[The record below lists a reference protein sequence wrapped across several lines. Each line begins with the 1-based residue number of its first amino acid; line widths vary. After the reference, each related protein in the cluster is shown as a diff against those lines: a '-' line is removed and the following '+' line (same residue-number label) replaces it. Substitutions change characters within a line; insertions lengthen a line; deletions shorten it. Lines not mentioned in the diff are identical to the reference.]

1 MQNCRGGLLI
11 LIPVLCLFSPD
22 ISVRAQSL
30 NSLSGVVK
38 DTGNAAIPAATVSL
52 LNARRAVV
60 ASATTDTQGRFT
72 LHGIPSGA
80 YELSVKKG
88 SGFQTR
94 HLVVRVPSDADQP
107 LEIMLGPT
115 EFSEE
120 ITVSADTGIVQN
132 VERAAQRVNVVTEEA
147 IQQRAKAVLAQVA
160 DEEAGISLQRTSPT
174 MGAVVV
180 RGLTE
185 VTVYVDGVRFTN
197 STQRGGI
204 NTFFNLNEPSSLRSV
219 EILRGSN
226 SAQYGSDSLGG
237 TVQLYS
243 QVPTIMVGK
252 AKWHGEINT
261 NFNSADISFGNSTRL
276 TYGSRNF
283 AALISLAGRR
293 GNTLRAGGGID
304 SHAAVTRFLG
314 IPSTVFGER
323 LTDTAFTQYSGT
335 FKLIYHPTSNQQFSL
350 NYQRSQ
356 QDGGKRYDQL
366 LGGDGNLIA
375 DLRNLMLDFFYA
387 RYMKQKPWI
396 FDSATLTVSYNSER
410 EERVNQGGQG
420 NPLASMTH
428 EKERTNSYGFGFSL
442 DKQLGN
448 LNHFLLGGDI
458 YRDQVDSPAFSV
470 DPGNGSVTMTRPRVP
485 NGAEYLL
492 YGFYLQDVFD
502 LLSDRL
508 RLSGALRYNIAS
520 YRSRASDSPLV
531 NGQPLW
537 PDDSLRASDISGR
550 VGATLTA
557 ADGLNL
563 SFNYSRGF
571 RAPNITS
578 LGSVGLVGVGYQV
591 SAADIAGLQATIG
604 TTADDT
610 AVSTGLPVTRL
621 KSETSNNYDAGIA
634 YGHSWIRTA
643 LTGFVIDINNTVA
656 RQTLLLP
663 QGAVGTRLG
672 SQTVERQLASGAV
685 FVPLSPNPVL
695 AQVNFGATRLKG
707 LEYELQLR
715 PLRGW
720 TFNGNYSFVRAE
732 DRETGAPPNLG
743 GAGVPPAL
751 GFLSIRYDSQ
761 GNRFWIEAYSILAGR
776 QDRLSSLDLSD
787 RRTGATRSRTNIAN
801 FFNRGARVRGL
812 IGPGADGRNN
822 TSDDVLSV
830 TGETLAQVQRRVLG
844 DNNSAPLF
852 TAIPGYGLIGLRGGI
867 RIREHSEIL
876 FDFENMADKSHRR
889 PGWGIDGP
897 GRGFSFRYIFRL

>member
-1 MQNCRGGLLI
+1 MHNSRKWLLGLI
-11 LIPVLCLFSPD
+11 LATCVFYPNIF
-22 ISVRAQSL
+22 VRAQSL
-30 NSLSGVVK
+30 NSLSGIVK
-38 DTGNAAIPAATVSL
+38 DLSNAVIPEATITL
-52 LNARRAVV
+52 LNARQAVV

-72 LHGIPSGA
+72 LNGIPSGT
-80 YELSVKKG
+80 YELSVRKG
-88 SGFQTR
+88 SGFQAR
-94 HLVVRVPSDADQP
+94 HLVVRVPSSADQP
-107 LEIMLGPT
+107 LEIKLGPT
-115 EFSEE
+115 ELSEE

-132 VERAAQRVNVVTEEA
+132 VDRAAQRVNVVTEETL
-147 IQQRAKAVLAQVA
+147 QQRAKAVLAQIA
-160 DEEAGISLQRTSPT
+160 DEEAGLSLQRTSPT
-174 MGAVVV
+174 LGAVVV

-237 TVQLYS
+237 TIQLFS
-243 QVPTIMVGK
+243 QVPTIALNK
-252 AKWHGEINT
+252 AKWHGET
-261 NFNSADISFGNSTRL
+261 HTVFNSADLSFGNSTRL
-276 TYGSRNF
+276 TYGSRSF
-283 AALISLAGRR
+283 AALGNLAGRR
-293 GNTLRAGGGID
+293 VNTLRPGAGID

-323 LTDTAFTQYSGT
+323 LSDTAFTQYSGT
-335 FKLIYHPTSNQQFSL
+335 FKLIYNLTSDQQFSL
-350 NYQRSQ
+350 HYQRSQ
-356 QDGGKRYDQL
+356 QDGGKRSDQL

-387 RYMKQKPWI
+387 RYLRQKFWV
-396 FDSATLTVSYNSER
+396 FDSATLTFSYNSER

-428 EKERTNSYGFGFSL
+428 EKERTSSFGFSFSL
-442 DKQLGN
+442 DKQMGS
-448 LNHFLLGGDI
+448 LNHLLVGGDI
-458 YRDQVDSPAFSV
+458 YRDRVDSPAFSV
-470 DPGNGSVTMTRPRVP
+470 DPANGSVTITRPRVP

-502 LLSDRL
+502 LLHDRL

-531 NGQPLW
+531 GGQPLW

-610 AVSTGLPVTRL
+610 AVSTGLPVTQL
-621 KSETSNNYDAGIA
+621 KSETSNNYDLGIA
-634 YGHSWIRTA
+634 YRNSWIKTS
-643 LTGFVIDINNTVA
+643 LTGFVIDINNTIT

-695 AQVNFGATRLKG
+695 AQVNFGASRLKG

-715 PLRGW
+715 PHSDW
-720 TFNGNYSFVRAE
+720 AFNGNYSIVRAE

-751 GFLSIRYDSQ
+751 GFLSIRYHPQ
-761 GNRFWIEAYSILAGR
+761 GSRFWIEAYSILAGR

-812 IGPGADGRNN
+812 IGPGADGRPN
-822 TSDDVLSV
+822 TSDDILTV
-830 TGETLAQVQRRVLG
+830 TGETLAQVQRRVL
-844 DNNSAPLF
+844 DDHNSAPLF
-852 TAIPGYGLIGLRGGI
+852 TAIPGYGLIGLRGGL
-867 RIREHSEIL
+867 RIKDHSEIL
-876 FDFENMADKSHRR
+876 IDFENMADKSHRR

-897 GRGFSFRYIFRL
+897 GRGIGMRYIFRF